1 MFQYCIEL
9 EANLA
14 SLGDNSALA
23 NARKLYDSAIDY
35 YPQEREVWRN
45 YYNLELK
52 VRSWGAI
59 DIFFFSVKCL
69 PFVFSADITFIL

>member
-1 MFQYCIEL
+1 LFQYCIEL

-45 YYNLELK
+45 YYSLELK
-52 VRSWGAI
+52 VRSCVAI
-59 DIFFFSVKCL
+59 DICFVKCL
-69 PFVFSADITFIL
+69 PFVFSADITFTL

>member
-1 MFQYCIEL
+1 LFKYCIEL
-9 EANLA
+9 ETNLA

-52 VRSWGAI
+52 VGTSETANAVYRRARKVLSDSTALTAP
-59 DIFFFSVKCL
+59 S
-69 PFVFSADITFIL
+69 S

>member
-1 MFQYCIEL
+1 LFQYCIEL

-52 VRSWGAI
+52 VRSCVAI
-59 DIFFFSVKCL
+59 DIFF
-69 PFVFSADITFIL
+69 P

>member
-1 MFQYCIEL
+1 LFQYCIEL

-52 VRSWGAI
+52 VGTSETANAVYWRARKVLSDATALTAP
-59 DIFFFSVKCL
+59 SC
-69 PFVFSADITFIL
+69 

>member
-59 DIFFFSVKCL
+59 DIYFFFRKMLALYFQC
-69 PFVFSADITFIL
+69 